1 MITSASI
8 ESPPAL
14 LVNSKISLEGG
25 VRWLRTERRD
35 VPFGC
40 FDWDPFAAQLADNIG
55 MVQQDVTGLVATAFA
70 PSMRPLG
77 FPKSPTCPA
86 SFALETEPDQNDM
99 TARHDENRLP
109 S

>member
-14 LVNSKISLEGG
+14 LVNSKISLEGV

-70 PSMRPLG
+70 RIDA
-77 FPKSPTCPA
+77 PA
-86 SFALETEPDQNDM
+86 GLPEIAYVPCILR
-99 TARHDENRLP
+99 ARDGT
-109 S
+109 